1 MIVTTYNNQKV
12 MNPRHEPIPESLIS
26 ASCAVRVVD
35 SIDGAMAMFGIV
47 SVMPGVG
54 HVWGSVSE
62 DASGKGLSLAR
73 AMKQAVRDMHE
84 EARTARIHRLQ
95 TYVDPRYSEDVRFIE
110 AMGFQIES
118 VMAGGRPDGG
128 DFLVYTIWR

>member
-1 MIVTTYNNQKV
+1 MIVTTYNRQKIL
-12 MNPRHEPIPESLIS
+12 NPRHEPVPETLIS

-35 SIDGAMAMFGIV
+35 SSEGAMAMFGIV
-47 SVMPGVG
+47 AVMPGVG

-62 DASGKGLSLAR
+62 NASGHGLALAR
-73 AMKQAVRDMHE
+73 AMKQVMKDMRS

-95 TYVDPRYSEDVRFIE
+95 TYVDPRCPDDVRWIE
-110 AMGFQIES
+110 SLGFEVES
-118 VMAGGRPDGG
+118 VMHGGRPDGG